1 MTSNPKPSETQSL
14 IRLGLFIVV
23 LGIAIPTVKHFA
35 DAATEPEKQPY
46 IPHKDFAPT
55 LEESKQNFGDV
66 QAPQQ
71 RP

>member
-46 IPHKDFAPT
+46 IPHKDFTPTMEEYNKQFENNRKAP
-55 LEESKQNFGDV
+55 
-66 QAPQQ
+66 
-71 RP
+71 